1 MIGPCSEISVIVTHL
16 GCESVVYLDNHMQ
29 WLCRLYVFVLF
40 CYCLLFVAFKERR
53 IHLCNHHFGG
63 RSWSIHGQCS
73 LGSIATTTATW
84 WRKRH
89 ASTCTLVA
97 SDATF

>member
-40 CYCLLFVAFKERR
+40 CYCLLFVEGMVVEGIVVEGKGNVA
-53 IHLCNHHFGG
+53 CVGDMMG
-63 RSWSIHGQCS
+63 
-73 LGSIATTTATW
+73 LG
-84 WRKRH
+84 
-89 ASTCTLVA
+89 
-97 SDATF
+97 